1 MWHLFG
7 WLFLHPSI
15 WTYCRG
21 FYMVIFF
28 RQMISIMYF
37 ENGILLIGRT
47 ITSSDILLLS
57 LFSASNS
64 KQQSFGNDVSKIGAT
79 SMLVK
84 IRTLIF
90 PTHFHWQT
98 ALPSIKI
105 KMNELDGIKS
115 NKSEFFKTSD
125 QKLRKSRKSLRTL
138 CTYTWKLSFSCSIK
152 RFLNWSWLWNHD
164 SA

>member
-1 MWHLFG
+1 MYLLAYQKITEEIPPCTLFG
-7 WLFLHPSI
+7 SPVR
-15 WTYCRG
+15 CG
-21 FYMVIFF
+21 F
-28 RQMISIMYF
+28 R
-37 ENGILLIGRT
+37 
-47 ITSSDILLLS
+47 DILLLS
-57 LFSASNS
+57 LFSNS

-152 RFLNWSWLWNHD
+152 RFLNWSWL
-164 SA
+164 

>member
-21 FYMVIFF
+21 FDMVIFF
-28 RQMISIMYF
+28 RQMISITYVLWKWNSF
-37 ENGILLIGRT
+37 NRTYNYLFWYLITFSILR
-47 ITSSDILLLS
+47 
-57 LFSASNS
+57 ASNS
-64 KQQSFGNDVSKIGAT
+64 KQQSFGNDVSQIGVT

-138 CTYTWKLSFSCSIK
+138 CTYSWKLSFSCSIN
-152 RFLNWSWLWNHD
+152 RFLNWSWL
-164 SA
+164 